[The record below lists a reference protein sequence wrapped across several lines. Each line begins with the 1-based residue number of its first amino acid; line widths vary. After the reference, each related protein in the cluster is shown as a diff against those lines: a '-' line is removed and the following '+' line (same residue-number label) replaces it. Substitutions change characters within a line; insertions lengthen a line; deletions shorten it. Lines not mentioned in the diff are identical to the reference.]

1 MTCYL
6 RVVLRLRK
14 PPSRILIT
22 RHGQTVT
29 NREGRFCGHFET
41 RLTALGVRQ
50 AQALGR
56 RLAPIQIDA
65 VYSSDLGRAVE
76 TAALILEGRSI
87 TLAIDPSLRELH
99 YGEWE
104 GRKGGEVAKAYPEQ
118 YKLMRAEDPAWRPP
132 GGETIG
138 DVRLRTYAALRRIAK
153 LHQHQTVLIVTH
165 GTAINCMISEALGVA
180 PSHTFRFHV
189 ANCGLSE
196 VTMRRATPVLTL
208 LNDTAH
214 LADLK

>member
-1 MTCYL
+1 ML
-6 RVVLRLRK
+6 RVRK
-14 PPSRILIT
+14 PPTRILIT

-41 RLTALGVRQ
+41 QLTSLGERQARALGAR
-50 AQALGR
+50 LG
-56 RLAPIQIDA
+56 PIQIDG
-65 VYSSDLGRAVE
+65 VYTSDLGRAVE
-76 TAALILEGRSI
+76 TGALILAGRGLVPSV
-87 TLAIDPSLRELH
+87 DPDLRELH

-138 DVRLRTYAALRRIAK
+138 DVRLRTFAAFKRIAK
-153 LHQHQTVLIVTH
+153 LHPHQTVLIVTH

-196 VTMRRATPVLTL
+196 ITMRRATPILTL

-214 LADLK
+214 LEGLK

>member
-1 MTCYL
+1 ML
-6 RVVLRLRK
+6 RIRK

-29 NREGRFCGHFET
+29 NRDGRFCGHFET
-41 RLTALGVRQ
+41 ELTTLGVSQARALG
-50 AQALGR
+50 A
-56 RLAPIQIDA
+56 RLAALQIDA
-65 VYSSDLGRAVE
+65 VYTSDLGRAVA
-76 TAALILEGRSI
+76 TAALILQGRNVQS
-87 TLAIDPSLRELH
+87 AIDPALRELH

-104 GRKGGEVAKAYPEQ
+104 GRKGGEVAKAHPEQ

-138 DVRLRTYAALRRIAK
+138 DVRLRTFAALRRIAK

-196 VTMRRATPVLTL
+196 ITMRRATPVLTL

-214 LADLK
+214 LEGVK

>member
-1 MTCYL
+1 ML
-6 RVVLRLRK
+6 RVRK
-14 PPSRILIT
+14 PPTRILIT

-41 RLTALGVRQ
+41 QLTPLGVRQ
-50 AQALGR
+50 AQALGQ
-56 RLAPIQIDA
+56 RLGGVHVDA
-65 VYSSDLGRAVE
+65 VYTSDLGRAVE
-76 TAALILEGRSI
+76 TAALILQGRCI
-87 TLAIDPSLRELH
+87 TPSIDPDLRELH
-99 YGEWE
+99 YGQWE

-118 YKLMRAEDPAWRPP
+118 YKLMRAEDPGWRPP

-138 DVRLRTYAALRRIAK
+138 EVRQRTFAALRRVAK
-153 LHQHQTVLIVTH
+153 AHQHQTVLIVTH

-196 VTMRRATPVLTL
+196 ITMRRATPILSL

-214 LADLK
+214 LVGVT

>member
-1 MTCYL
+1 ML
-6 RVVLRLRK
+6 RVRK
-14 PPSRILIT
+14 PPTRILIT

-41 RLTALGVRQ
+41 QLTPLGVRQ
-50 AQALGR
+50 AQALGQ
-56 RLAPIQIDA
+56 RLGGVQVDA
-65 VYSSDLGRAVE
+65 VYTSDLGRAVE
-76 TAALILEGRSI
+76 TAALILQGRRI
-87 TLAIDPSLRELH
+87 TPTIDPDLRELH
-99 YGEWE
+99 YGQWE

-118 YKLMRAEDPAWRPP
+118 YKLMRAEDPGWRPP

-138 DVRLRTYAALRRIAK
+138 EVRQRTFAALRRVAK
-153 LHQHQTVLIVTH
+153 AHQHQTVLIVTH

-196 VTMRRATPVLTL
+196 ITMRRATPILSL

-214 LADLK
+214 LVGVT

>member
-1 MTCYL
+1 ML
-6 RVVLRLRK
+6 RVRK
-14 PPSRILIT
+14 PPTRILIT

-41 RLTALGVRQ
+41 QLTPLGVRQ
-50 AQALGR
+50 AQALGQ
-56 RLAPIQIDA
+56 RLGGVHVDA
-65 VYSSDLGRAVE
+65 VYTSDLGRAVE
-76 TAALILEGRSI
+76 TAAIILQGRRI
-87 TLAIDPSLRELH
+87 TPSIDPDLRELH
-99 YGEWE
+99 YGQWE

-118 YKLMRAEDPAWRPP
+118 YKLMRAEDPGWRPP

-138 DVRLRTYAALRRIAK
+138 EVRQRTFAALRRVAK
-153 LHQHQTVLIVTH
+153 AHQHQTVLIVTH

-196 VTMRRATPVLTL
+196 ITMRRATPILSL

-214 LADLK
+214 LVGVT

>member
-1 MTCYL
+1 ML
-6 RVVLRLRK
+6 RVRK
-14 PPSRILIT
+14 PPTRILIT

-41 RLTALGVRQ
+41 QLTPLGVRQ
-50 AQALGR
+50 AQALGQ
-56 RLAPIQIDA
+56 RLGGVQVDA
-65 VYSSDLGRAVE
+65 VYTSDLGRAVE
-76 TAALILEGRSI
+76 TAAIILQGRRI
-87 TLAIDPSLRELH
+87 TPSIDPDLRELH
-99 YGEWE
+99 YGQWE

-118 YKLMRAEDPAWRPP
+118 YKLMRAEDPGWRPP

-138 DVRLRTYAALRRIAK
+138 EVRQRTFAALRRVAK
-153 LHQHQTVLIVTH
+153 AHQHQTVLIVTH

-196 VTMRRATPVLTL
+196 ITMRRATPILSL

-214 LADLK
+214 LVGVT

>member
-1 MTCYL
+1 ML
-6 RVVLRLRK
+6 RVRK
-14 PPSRILIT
+14 PPTRILIT

-41 RLTALGVRQ
+41 QLTPLGVRQ
-50 AQALGR
+50 AQALGQ
-56 RLAPIQIDA
+56 RLGGVQVDA
-65 VYSSDLGRAVE
+65 VYTSDLGRAVE
-76 TAALILEGRSI
+76 TAALILQGRRI
-87 TLAIDPSLRELH
+87 TPTIDPDLRELH
-99 YGEWE
+99 YGQWE

-118 YKLMRAEDPAWRPP
+118 YKLMRAEDPGWRPP

-138 DVRLRTYAALRRIAK
+138 EVRQRTFAALRRVAK
-153 LHQHQTVLIVTH
+153 AHQHQTVLIVTH

-196 VTMRRATPVLTL
+196 ITMRRATPILSL

-214 LADLK
+214 LVGVR

>member
-1 MTCYL
+1 ML
-6 RVVLRLRK
+6 RVRK
-14 PPSRILIT
+14 PPTRILIT

-41 RLTALGVRQ
+41 QLTPLGVRQ
-50 AQALGR
+50 AQALGQ
-56 RLAPIQIDA
+56 RLGGVQVDA
-65 VYSSDLGRAVE
+65 VYTSDLGRAVE
-76 TAALILEGRSI
+76 TAALILQGRRI
-87 TLAIDPSLRELH
+87 TPSIDPDLRELH
-99 YGEWE
+99 YGQWE

-118 YKLMRAEDPAWRPP
+118 YKLMRAEDPGWRPP

-138 DVRLRTYAALRRIAK
+138 EVRQRTFAALRRVAK
-153 LHQHQTVLIVTH
+153 AHQHQTVLIVTH

-196 VTMRRATPVLTL
+196 ITMRRATPILSL

-214 LADLK
+214 LVGVT

>member
-1 MTCYL
+1 ML
-6 RVVLRLRK
+6 RVRK
-14 PPSRILIT
+14 PPTRILIT

-41 RLTALGVRQ
+41 QLTPLGVRQ
-50 AQALGR
+50 AQALGQ
-56 RLAPIQIDA
+56 RLGGVQVDA
-65 VYSSDLGRAVE
+65 VYTSDLGRAVE
-76 TAALILEGRSI
+76 TAALILQGRRI
-87 TLAIDPSLRELH
+87 TPSIDPDLRELH
-99 YGEWE
+99 YGQWE

-118 YKLMRAEDPAWRPP
+118 YKLMRAEDPGWRPP

-138 DVRLRTYAALRRIAK
+138 EVRQRTFAALRRVAK
-153 LHQHQTVLIVTH
+153 AHQHQTVLIVTH

-196 VTMRRATPVLTL
+196 ITMRRATPILSL

-214 LADLK
+214 LVGVR